1 MRQLYQACVVPVV
14 DYASTVWH
22 NPLKDKTHLRQLATI
37 QLAALIR
44 TLSAFRT
51 VSTQALEVES
61 YTLSTRLRLKKCAQL
76 VAASRSTVPEYHPI
90 HDVMARERTRSTDLG
105 HHCYFPLA
113 KILRIM
119 DLHRLQ
125 ALETIDPK
133 PLAPWREQTLAEI
146 EIEPNQEKAKKNAAA
161 RRDMPGTSQ
170 RASGLLKTQSSA
182 TTTTE
187 EDRGCVPQ
195 YFKHVWRT
203 TR

>member
-1 MRQLYQACVVPVV
+1 
-14 DYASTVWH
+14 
-22 NPLKDKTHLRQLATI
+22 
-37 QLAALIR
+37 
-44 TLSAFRT
+44 
-51 VSTQALEVES
+51 
-61 YTLSTRLRLKKCAQL
+61 
-76 VAASRSTVPEYHPI
+76 
-90 HDVMARERTRSTDLG
+90 
-105 HHCYFPLA
+105 
-113 KILRIM
+113 M

-195 YFKHVWRT
+195 YFKHRT
-203 TR
+203 LGAVLDFAEASQRFRSRPPRVPQNRTLGD

>member
-1 MRQLYQACVVPVV
+1 
-14 DYASTVWH
+14 
-22 NPLKDKTHLRQLATI
+22 
-37 QLAALIR
+37 
-44 TLSAFRT
+44 
-51 VSTQALEVES
+51 
-61 YTLSTRLRLKKCAQL
+61 
-76 VAASRSTVPEYHPI
+76 
-90 HDVMARERTRSTDLG
+90 
-105 HHCYFPLA
+105 
-113 KILRIM
+113 M

-195 YFKHVWRT
+195 YFKHVANMGAIRALLEAGVFHAIPT
-203 TR
+203 GGKSISAREISVKTGVDKEVIVRLMRAVTPMGPFRETGEEEYAHTPFSEIYMHLR